1 MPSCF
6 AAAASDC
13 SSGGD
18 SSRSPATK
26 PGDEVAE
33 MVVEPPDDWPL
44 PPRDSGGG
52 DELGGGGTTP
62 TPTDSDVSNGVRF
75 FCAFSGEPSDSL
87 FLSILGRGEAFGLVG
102 VRAAVVGPGTAAD
115 ASAG

>member
-52 DELGGGGTTP
+52 DELGGGTTP